1 MTTGRSPDS
10 WYDLTRELRRLE
22 LRGVL
27 EERYPREARSIRAAL
42 AAGGRIVF
50 SPDDEQF
57 YQEFVMDRFLRDP
70 GTGRTMA
77 VRRL

>member
-1 MTTGRSPDS
+1 MTAVRPDS
-10 WYDLTRELRRLE
+10 WYDLTRELRRLA
-22 LRGVL
+22 LRGTL
-27 EERYPREARSIRAAL
+27 EERYPAEARSIRNAL
-42 AAGGRIVF
+42 VHGGRIVF

-57 YQEFVMDRFLRDP
+57 YQEFPMDRFLRDP

>member
-1 MTTGRSPDS
+1 MARSES
-10 WYDLTRELRRLE
+10 WYDLTRELRQLA
-22 LRGVL
+22 LRGTL
-27 EERYPREARSIRAAL
+27 DERYPQEARSIRAAL
-42 AAGGRIVF
+42 VAGGRIVF

-70 GTGRTMA
+70 ASGRMMA